1 MYPKISD
8 FINDILGT
16 QIVLPVQ
23 SFGFFVAL
31 AFLAAFAVI
40 NKEYV
45 RFTVNGIFGK
55 KEQEVR
61 ISGPMPIWEIP
72 LNFLIYFVVGYKL
85 GLFIEDWAKYGES
98 PQLLFS
104 PISEGSILWGMI
116 AAAIGG
122 GYHFYIYQQKAKEPE
137 KFEKR
142 IVSTVVEE
150 SGTMFT
156 MAFIFGIAGAK
167 LFHNIEHWDEFLL
180 HPMESL
186 TSFDG
191 LTFYGGLLCAGTAIL
206 IFSWK
211 KGYNILGIADST
223 LPAVLVA
230 YGIGRMGCHIAGDG
244 DWGIVNPHANPGLPN
259 WLWAYTYPHNV
270 LSEGEPI
277 AGCVGKYCN
286 QLIPAVYPTPLYE
299 CLICIGLFGILWAI
313 RKKVPYLGQI
323 TGIYLMFNGLERF
336 LIEKIRVNVEISFL
350 GMQVTQAEI
359 ISAVLFL
366 MGIIVLGLATFVW
379 KKPTAVSSEQAGNEA
394 ITAI

>member
-8 FINDILGT
+8 FFNDIFGT
-16 QIVLPVQ
+16 NIVLPIQ

-40 NKEYV
+40 NREYF
-45 RFTVNGIFGK
+45 RFTENGIFGK
-55 KEQEVR
+55 KTIDAR
-61 ISGPMPIWEIP
+61 ISGPMPLWEVP
-72 LNFLIYFVVGYKL
+72 LNFLIYFLVGYKL
-85 GLFIEDWAKYGES
+85 GLFPEDWGKYGES

-104 PISEGSILWGMI
+104 PIANGSILWGI
-116 AAAIGG
+116 VAGFIGG
-122 GYHFYIYQQKAKEPE
+122 GYHLYMYKQKQNEPE

-142 IVSTVVEE
+142 IVGTVIEE

-167 LFHNIEHWDEFLL
+167 LFHNIEYWDEFLK

-191 LTFYGGLLCAGTAIL
+191 LTFYGGLLCAGIAIL
-206 IFSWK
+206 IFSWR

-223 LPAVLVA
+223 LPSVLLA

-244 DWGIVNPHANPGLPN
+244 DWGIANLNANPGLPD
-259 WLWAYTYPHNV
+259 WLWAYSYPHNV

-277 AGCVGKYCN
+277 VGCVGKYCN
-286 QLIPAVYPTPLYE
+286 QLVPPVYPTPLYE
-299 CLICIGLFGILWAI
+299 CLVCIGLFGILWAM

-336 LIEKIRVNVEISFL
+336 LIEKIRVNVEITFL
-350 GMQVTQAEI
+350 GMNVTQAEI
-359 ISAVLFL
+359 ISTVLFL
-366 MGIIVLGLATFVW
+366 AGVSILGLATFVW
-379 KKPTAVSSEQAGNEA
+379 KKPTKIVVQ
-394 ITAI
+394 